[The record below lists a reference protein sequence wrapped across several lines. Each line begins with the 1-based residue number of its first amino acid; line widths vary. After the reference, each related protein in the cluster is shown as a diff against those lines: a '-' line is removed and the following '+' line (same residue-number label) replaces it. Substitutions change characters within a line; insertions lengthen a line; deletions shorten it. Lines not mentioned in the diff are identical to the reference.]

1 MLDLSQK
8 RTSGPV
14 IRLHPNDNVVVA
26 RVDVDAGASVPGENV
41 TARGKVPAGYKVATQ
56 YLKKGDPILK
66 YNTVIGFAGE
76 DIVPGTMVH
85 SHNIDFREVD
95 RDYAYCRDYKPV
107 YMVP

>member
-26 RVDVDAGASVPGENV
+26 RVDHTPWASVPGENV

-56 YLKKGDPILK
+56 FLQMGAPIQT
-66 YNTVIGFAGE
+66 YHTVIGFPVE
-76 DIVPGTMVH
+76 EIVHGTIVH
-85 SHNIDFREVD
+85 SHNISFR
-95 RDYAYCRDYKPV
+95 
-107 YMVP
+107 